1 MYAYVHK
8 NILVHTYVHV
18 YTNKHMYR
26 HTYVHVCVL
35 HTYVCVH
42 TCMMNWNR
50 NLPGDVIAP
59 RNGGRENKLNSK
71 IDPAE
76 LLLRQSLS

>member
-1 MYAYVHK
+1 
-8 NILVHTYVHV
+8 
-18 YTNKHMYR
+18 
-26 HTYVHVCVL
+26 
-35 HTYVCVH
+35 
-42 TCMMNWNR
+42 MMNWNR

-76 LLLRQSLS
+76 LLQMLKKSP